1 MSKHNQNKRLETEII
16 HAGYDPDPSV
26 RSVSPPI
33 YQTSTFAFESAE
45 QGAALFAGQEK
56 GFIYTR
62 LGNPTILALEE
73 ALATLEKGYGA
84 LATATG
90 MAAVSTIY
98 LAFLEKDAHMIGT
111 AALYGPSRTIIETE
125 LIRFG
130 VRADFIDTS
139 DIAEIKKRIKKN
151 TKLLFVE
158 SPANPTMAIT
168 DLGAC
173 AEIARE
179 HDLLLVVDNTFAS
192 PVLQNP
198 LELGADVVMHSL
210 TKLING
216 HSDVVGGIII
226 SRSQELHKRL
236 QKVLRMSGGTM
247 DPHQAWLVLRGLRT
261 LHLRVER
268 AQENA
273 QKIAAW
279 LEAHPKVAW
288 VNYPGLKSHP
298 QYELMKKQ
306 MKGPGSMISFG
317 LKGGYEAGLKMIN
330 SVRLCTLA
338 VSLGGI
344 ETLIQHPAS
353 MTHAS
358 VPKKEK
364 EEAGIS
370 DDLIRLSVGCEN
382 VEDLIEDLEQ
392 ALARS

>member
-1 MSKHNQNKRLETEII
+1 MSEPKKRKLETEII
-16 HAGYDPDPSV
+16 HAGYHPDPV
-26 RSVSPPI
+26 ARSVSPPI

-73 ALATLEKGYGA
+73 ALAALEKGYGA

-98 LAFLEKDAHMIGT
+98 LAFLEKDAHLIGT

-125 LIRFG
+125 FVRFG
-130 VRADFIDTS
+130 VEADFIDTS
-139 DIAEIKKRIKKN
+139 DTAEIKKRIKKN
-151 TKLLFVE
+151 TRLLFIE

-168 DLGAC
+168 DLKAC
-173 AEIARE
+173 AGLARE
-179 HDLLLVVDNTFAS
+179 HNLLLVVDNTFAS

-210 TKLING
+210 TKFING
-216 HSDVVGGIII
+216 HSDVVGGAII
-226 SRSQELHKRL
+226 SRNQELHKRL
-236 QKVLRMSGGTM
+236 QKVLRLHGGTM

-273 QKIAAW
+273 RKIAAW
-279 LEAHPKVAW
+279 LEARPEVAW

-298 QYELMKKQ
+298 QHELVTRQ
-306 MKGPGSMISFG
+306 MAGPGSMISFG

-330 SVRLCTLA
+330 RVKLCTLA

-358 VPKKEK
+358 VPREEKEK
-364 EEAGIS
+364 AGIT

-382 VEDLIEDLEQ
+382 AEDLIEDLEQ
-392 ALARS
+392 ALREG